1 MTLTCAELIYTGN
14 CQRRM
19 VRLLLIGRQNE
30 LREPQHA
37 EYHLQMHNILLL
49 EEDGLKQQKTGL
61 GAAPL
66 SQEKETEAM
75 IHIGL
80 LKLGNR

>member
-1 MTLTCAELIYTGN
+1 
-14 CQRRM
+14 
-19 VRLLLIGRQNE
+19 
-30 LREPQHA
+30 
-37 EYHLQMHNILLL
+37 MHNILLL
-49 EEDGLKQQKTGL
+49 EEDGLKQQKTAL
-61 GAAPL
+61 GAVPV